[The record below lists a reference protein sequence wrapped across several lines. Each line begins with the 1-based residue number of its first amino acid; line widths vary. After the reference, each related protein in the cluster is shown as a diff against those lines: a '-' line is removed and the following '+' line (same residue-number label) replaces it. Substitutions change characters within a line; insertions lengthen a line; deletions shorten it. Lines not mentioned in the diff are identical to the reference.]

1 MAGWEDLFKGMDQSR
16 VKSAMAR
23 AKALSEN
30 PTVQQAFSR
39 MDQKEIMDAIRSLS
53 SEDKNRLLKTLFQ
66 SKNRDFLK
74 VIEQM
79 K

>member
-1 MAGWEDLFKGMDQSR
+1 MAGWEDLFKGMDQSK

-30 PTVQQAFSR
+30 PTVQQAFAR
-39 MDQKEIMDAIRSLS
+39 MDQKEITDMIRSLS
-53 SEDKNRLLKTLFQ
+53 AQDKNQLLKILFQ
-66 SKNRDFLK
+66 SRNQDFLE
-74 VIEQM
+74 VISQM

>member
-23 AKALSEN
+23 AKVLSEN